1 LLSLF
6 FVVQLKENNKRLIVM
21 ESSISH
27 FPRHNEYGNIPFRT
41 DRFFCVG
48 NKWYFSTR
56 EGFDSGPYA
65 NKERAKNS
73 LERFINIASKLPA
86 SETLH

>member
-1 LLSLF
+1 
-6 FVVQLKENNKRLIVM
+6 M
-21 ESSISH
+21 ESAH
-27 FPRHNEYGNIPFRT
+27 FHLPRSNEQGDTPFRT

-65 NKERAKNS
+65 NKARAQKS
-73 LERFINIASKLPA
+73 LDRFIQIACKLPQ
-86 SETLH
+86 SKTRH